1 MKAALL
7 LAACATL
14 AATAATESTTSF
26 AATENLSFP
35 QDVIISSCV
44 RRPDPDSMQQ
54 YLWPT
59 WFPMFSLYIQS
70 LSMFQQLL
78 GEENTLW
85 WPGGRKGPPAEWG

>member
-35 QDVIISSCV
+35 QDVIISSCRCSSIITAV
-44 RRPDPDSMQQ
+44 
-54 YLWPT
+54 
-59 WFPMFSLYIQS
+59 
-70 LSMFQQLL
+70 LSVY
-78 GEENTLW
+78 
-85 WPGGRKGPPAEWG
+85 